1 MGSVRE
7 ENGVTIVEDDFQL
20 ICFDMVSDPSTPGA
34 YMMREAK
41 EIFENNRAVKV
52 KNLLNEI
59 LK

>member
-1 MGSVRE
+1 
-7 ENGVTIVEDDFQL
+7 
-20 ICFDMVSDPSTPGA
+20 MVSDPSTPGA

-41 EIFENNRAVKV
+41 ELVENNKAVKV